1 MKTPSVFGTAKWLS
15 LLLALIGLSVAIPA
29 SAVENS
35 VQDRSHKAVG
45 LLGFDVDGPAGP
57 IPAFSLCSGFVISDH
72 AFATA
77 AHCVVPVQQVAV
89 SFVVTLEPGSPDDP
103 VAPPGVFDLSKYNF
117 KDFPILAKTVVASGY
132 QVHPNY
138 DPMTQAYDLAV
149 IEFPAGTFSVKPVRL
164 PEEGFLDRLDT
175 IGVLYE
181 VPVTLVGYGANE
193 SLGGTLFAIP
203 GYRTRGSAIVT
214 GLTEQTL
221 MVGTNHVMDSVTRA
235 GDSGSPQ
242 IMMGRAVS
250 VTSFMGRKQRL
261 DMPLTLWFLSNY
273 TSDTK

>member
-1 MKTPSVFGTAKWLS
+1 MKIKSGFNAAKLLTLVLALTS
-15 LLLALIGLSVAIPA
+15 LLVAIPA

-35 VQDRSHKAVG
+35 VQDRSHKSVG
-45 LLGFDVDGPAGP
+45 LLGFDVDGPGP
-57 IPAFSLCSGFVISDH
+57 IPAFVLCSGFVISDH

-77 AHCVVPVQQVAV
+77 AHCVVPIAPVAV
-89 SFVVTLEPGSPDDP
+89 SFVVTLEAGSPDDP
-103 VAPPGVFDLSKYNF
+103 VVPPGVFDLLKYNF
-117 KDFPILAKTVVASGY
+117 SDFPILADTVVATGY

-138 DPMTQAYDLAV
+138 DPMTLANDLAV
-149 IEFPAGTFSVKPVRL
+149 IEFPAGTFSVRPVRL

-193 SLGGTLFAIP
+193 SLGGSLFAIP

-214 GLTEQTL
+214 DLTEQSL
-221 MVGTNHVMDSVTRA
+221 ILGTDEIRNSITRA

-250 VTSFMGRKQRL
+250 VTSFMGNKQRL
-261 DMPLTLWFLSNY
+261 DTPLTVWFLSNY
-273 TSDTK
+273 TGKNN